1 MWLILGIMT
10 AGIITGLL
18 LKNRIDSKPITFL
31 LNITIYLLLFFMGVS
46 IGTNP
51 EIINNLGQISLK
63 ALTIAVAAI
72 SGSILIARLLDRI
85 INKKDEK

>member
-1 MWLILGIMT
+1 MT

-63 ALTIAVAAI
+63 ALTIAIAAI
-72 SGSILIARLLDRI
+72 LGSILIARLLDRI

>member
-1 MWLILGIMT
+1 MT

>member
-63 ALTIAVAAI
+63 ALTIAIAAI
-72 SGSILIARLLDRI
+72 LGSILIARLLDRI

>member
-1 MWLILGIMT
+1 MWLILSIMT